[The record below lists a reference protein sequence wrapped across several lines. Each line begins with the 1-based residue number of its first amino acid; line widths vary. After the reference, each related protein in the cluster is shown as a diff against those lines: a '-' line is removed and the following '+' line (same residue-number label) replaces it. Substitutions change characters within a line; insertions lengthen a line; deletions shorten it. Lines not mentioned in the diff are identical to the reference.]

1 MKIDSDVAQQFLDEL
16 LPVFESLEA
25 QTNAIL
31 RLVKDSG
38 MATDQDLAP
47 YLQQAGDA
55 AGVKWRA
62 ARLRFSRL
70 LSLMERSE
78 DQAADTRKQSKEAEA
93 EQTQAKT
100 LERGRQGDSEA
111 GRQPKLAN
119 GKAANAAEPQVEG
132 AASQRQVGAPQRKE
146 RGEGA
151 NLDQA
156 QSASRGDANEIPSQK
171 EFEATSEM
179 REHPDAC
186 KNAQASLEEAER
198 QGAKHKAKTRSDA
211 AQSRQAPASV
221 ESDETRGSR
230 EQPAQDNH
238 QNTIVRRQTKTIDVE
253 KKNAA

>member
-31 RLVKDSG
+31 RFVKDSG

-78 DQAADTRKQSKEAEA
+78 EQAADTRKQSKEAEA

-186 KNAQASLEEAER
+186 KNAQASLEEDER

-238 QNTIVRRQTKTIDVE
+238 QNTIVRRQTKTTDVE
-253 KKNAA
+253 KKNAD